1 MYLEFELPETLAY
14 YINGQL
20 NNYLDQWAEK
30 YQVTF
35 KSKIVK
41 YRKRITFEQDALY
54 DLFLM
59 TWQPMVDETMVQNFR
74 PRLVVDLN
82 HKL

>member
-1 MYLEFELPETLAY
+1 MYLEFELPEALAY
-14 YINGQL
+14 YVNGQL
-20 NNYLDQWAEK
+20 NTYLDRWAEK

-41 YRKRITFEQDALY
+41 YRKRVTFEQDALY

-82 HKL
+82 HK